1 MATKASKPPRKAR
14 RLLNRLKKRSDAG
27 TVDIQYLIFG
37 APGTTQ
43 KCTVGLGSDGTVF
56 VPAVM
61 HPHGADG
68 AFTQA
73 GLDKIAIGQ
82 DKGFLFVP
90 SDWLRNQLVG
100 ADNEKAKIG
109 VIDTMVRAV
118 RAHAAG
124 QAAPA

>member
-1 MATKASKPPRKAR
+1 MATKAFEPPRKAR
-14 RLLNRLKKRSDAG
+14 RLLNRLQNRSDAG

-37 APGTTQ
+37 APGSPQ

-82 DKGFLFVP
+82 DKGCLFVP
-90 SDWLRNQLVG
+90 ADWLRRQLAG
-100 ADNEKAKIG
+100 AEHEKAKIG
-109 VIDTMVRAV
+109 VVDTMVRAV

-124 QAAPA
+124 QASTS